1 MAGRT
6 SLQLVRHVINN
17 SCNIL
22 TTLCNIRILRC
33 NRSREC
39 YRSASATVAGRTSL
53 QLVRHVIHNLRE
65 LPMTD
70 RVTIQDIA
78 RLAGVS
84 KATVSRVIN
93 QKPDVDKETRERI
106 MTIMDEHDFVPN
118 VAASGLAG
126 GRTHLLGVLLPSLT
140 WPLMPQIMFGI
151 GEFVDTTMYE
161 LVLYSMNQKQDY
173 PVVLNRIVSSRMT
186 TALLAIFPGK
196 AKEHLLRLHEQDF
209 PIVIVDDQDPPS
221 SLPWVGTDHRAG
233 AKAAVRHLI
242 ELGHRD
248 IAHISGPRSYK
259 VSQDRQ
265 AGYLEELQEAHIDVP
280 PEFILEGDFKPPS
293 GVVCGRKLLE
303 GPKRPTA
310 VFAGNDEMAYGV
322 MKAAG
327 DLGLRIPDDLSLV
340 GFDDIGSAENMRP
353 PLTTVRQPF
362 NEMGQRSI
370 SLLLS
375 LVEASRTRVPPPL
388 HSMRGH
394 GFDTPWVSPEPI
406 RIQLPSTL
414 VVRASTTSATVAVS
428 VPTG

>member
-1 MAGRT
+1 M
-6 SLQLVRHVINN
+6 V
-17 SCNIL
+17 
-22 TTLCNIRILRC
+22 
-33 NRSREC
+33 
-39 YRSASATVAGRTSL
+39 
-53 QLVRHVIHNLRE
+53 
-65 LPMTD
+65 D

-93 QKPDVDKETRERI
+93 QKPDVDEVTRERI
-106 MTIMDEHDFVPN
+106 MRIMDEHDFVPN
-118 VAASGLAG
+118 VAASGLAS
-126 GRTHLLGVLLPSLT
+126 GRTHLLGVLVPSLT

-151 GEFVDTTMYE
+151 GEFVETTMDE
-161 LVLYSMNQKQDY
+161 LVLYSMSQKQDY
-173 PVVLNRIVSSRMT
+173 PVILNRIVGSRLT
-186 TALLAIFPGK
+186 AALLAIFPGK
-196 AKEHLLRLHEQDF
+196 AKEHLLRLHEQGF
-209 PIVIVDDQDPPS
+209 PIVIVDDQNPPS
-221 SLPWVGTDHRAG
+221 SLPWVGTDNRAG

-259 VSQDRQ
+259 VSYDRQ
-265 AGYLEELQEAHIDVP
+265 AGYLEALQEARIDVP
-280 PEFILEGDFKPPS
+280 PEFILEGDFMLPS

-303 GPKRPTA
+303 APRRPTA
-310 VFAGNDEMAYGV
+310 VFAGNDQMAYGV
-322 MKAAG
+322 MQAAG

-340 GFDDIGSAENMRP
+340 GFDDIDSSAHMRP

-362 NEMGQRSI
+362 YEMGQRSI

-388 HSMRGH
+388 HSMH
-394 GFDTPWVSPEPI
+394 AHDLDTLWASPEPI

-414 VVRASTTSATVAVS
+414 VVRASTTTAKVAES